1 MTTVYR
7 KTDKGQHEID
17 TRTLRLPPRLRTALI
32 LVDGRRSDD
41 ELASMIAVEP
51 AQTLQALLDQ
61 GLIEAVPGS
70 ASRRE
75 IEATP
80 LPPSAPDSEI
90 EPESQPPAPST
101 LPPPARRDFAQHRRD
116 SVRHMTDQLGPMAE
130 AIALRMEKSANWA
143 QLLPALQVAQQ
154 ILANTRGSAAAAEF
168 GRRFIDTPPA

>member
-32 LVDGRRSDD
+32 LVDGRRSDA
-41 ELASMIAVEP
+41 ELAAMIAVEP

-61 GLIEAVPGS
+61 GLIEAVPGG
-70 ASRRE
+70 ASRRAS
-75 IEATP
+75 EAA
-80 LPPSAPDSEI
+80 APAAAPA
-90 EPESQPPAPST
+90 PESEPPAPST
-101 LPPPARRDFAQHRRD
+101 LPPPAQRDFAQHRREA
-116 SVRHMTDQLGPMAE
+116 VRHMTDQLGPMAE

-154 ILANTRGSAAAAEF
+154 ILGNTRGSAAAAEF
-168 GRRFIDTPPA
+168 SRRFIDNPPA